1 MLRKMILSGAIAAS
15 AAVAVLPSAASAQNF
30 GFAISSG
37 PGYYYRPDYYGRYY
51 DERRDAWL
59 AHRRWEDRR
68 RWEREDRRRY
78 WDHERWEN
86 RGWRG
91 W

>member
-1 MLRKMILSGAIAAS
+1 MLRKIILSGALAAS
-15 AAVAVLPSAASAQNF
+15 AAFALSPRAASAQSF
-30 GFAISSG
+30 GFAIGSG
-37 PGYYYRPDYYGRYY
+37 PGYHHPGYYGRYY
-51 DERRDAWL
+51 DDRYNAWR
-59 AHRRWEDRR
+59 AHRRWEERR